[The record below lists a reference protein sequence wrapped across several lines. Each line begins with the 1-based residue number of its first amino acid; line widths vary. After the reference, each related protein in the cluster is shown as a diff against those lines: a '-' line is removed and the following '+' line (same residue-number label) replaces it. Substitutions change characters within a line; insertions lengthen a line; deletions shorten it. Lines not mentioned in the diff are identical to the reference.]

1 MVLSSGT
8 LVKSGVTTNET
19 ISYPRGTLPTFTF
32 CVFVLMMVCSEV
44 PNDDSNFVK
53 YFIVWYVVVPIF
65 DTVEQNGTSSTG
77 WLKVYAF

>member
-32 CVFVLMMVCSEV
+32 CVFVLMMVYSEV

-53 YFIVWYVVVPIF
+53 YFIV
-65 DTVEQNGTSSTG
+65 
-77 WLKVYAF
+77 